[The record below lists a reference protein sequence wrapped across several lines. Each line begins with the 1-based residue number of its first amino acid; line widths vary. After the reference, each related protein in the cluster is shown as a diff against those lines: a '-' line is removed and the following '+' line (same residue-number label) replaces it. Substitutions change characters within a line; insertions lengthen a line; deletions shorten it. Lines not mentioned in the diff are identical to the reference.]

1 MNFKIGKLEIGKGK
15 THLIV
20 DIGINHSGS
29 LDKAIY
35 FSDLAIENGAEII
48 KHQTHIADKEMSI
61 EAKNLKPGN
70 SNQNIFKIINDNSLK
85 LEDEKKLCNYIR
97 NKKKIFISTPFCREA
112 ADRLNSFNVPA
123 FKIGSGECNNYPL
136 INYICKFKKP
146 IILSTGMNTM
156 KEVSKSVSIIK
167 KNKVPFA
174 ILHCTNIYPTP
185 HELIRLNAML
195 EIKKMFKGIPY
206 GLSDHSETNFSCY
219 SAISFGAS
227 LLEKH
232 FTDDKK
238 SKGPDMTS
246 SMDVVDLRN
255 MLEACEIIPKILP
268 GKKEPVKKEFK
279 TIKFAFASI
288 SAIKDIKKGE
298 IFTENNI
305 FPIRPNTGY
314 FKPADL
320 KRLIGKRSKRNIKA
334 STQLKKSDIY

>member
-1 MNFKIGKLEIGKGK
+1 
-15 THLIV
+15 
-20 DIGINHSGS
+20 
-29 LDKAIY
+29 
-35 FSDLAIENGAEII
+35 
-48 KHQTHIADKEMSI
+48 
-61 EAKNLKPGN
+61 
-70 SNQNIFKIINDNSLK
+70 
-85 LEDEKKLCNYIR
+85 
-97 NKKKIFISTPFCREA
+97 
-112 ADRLNSFNVPA
+112 
-123 FKIGSGECNNYPL
+123 
-136 INYICKFKKP
+136 
-146 IILSTGMNTM
+146 MNTM
-156 KEVSKSVSIIK
+156 KEVFKSVSIIK
-167 KNKVPFA
+167 KQSSFCNTSLYQY
-174 ILHCTNIYPTP
+174 ISNP

-288 SAIKDIKKGE
+288 SAIRDIKKGE

-320 KRLIGKRSKRNIKA
+320 KRLIGRRSKRNIKA